1 MKYDITNF
9 KKRLIYRSQYRGTK
23 EMDKLIGSFVAIYI
37 NKLNDKD
44 LKDLEE
50 FLNIDDDSLYKFY
63 NDQITLSNILNTNIG
78 KLFKNF
84 KYKI

>member
-37 NKLNDKD
+37 DKLNDKD

-63 NDQITLSNILNTNIG
+63 NDQITLSNNLNTNIG

-84 KYKI
+84 KYKL

>member
-37 NKLNDKD
+37 DKLNDKD

>member
-1 MKYDITNF
+1 MNNDITNL

-37 NKLNDKD
+37 DKLNDKD

-84 KYKI
+84 KYKL

>member
-37 NKLNDKD
+37 DKLNDKD

-84 KYKI
+84 KYK

>member
-84 KYKI
+84 KYKL

>member
-84 KYKI
+84 KYK

>member
-37 NKLNDKD
+37 DKLNDKD

-84 KYKI
+84 KYKL